1 MTATPLCE
9 NMFFKRSSS
18 ITNIR
23 NALTDEARGIQGLNK
38 IRKLVI
44 MSRRGGGVVG
54 KTIGRALGDQ
64 ALEREDGLNDHVVA
78 SELRLGGQALEEDHT
93 LVQEGKQM

>member
-1 MTATPLCE
+1 MTSARQSCRVRRVLG
-9 NMFFKRSSS
+9 SSS
-18 ITNIR
+18 ITDIR
-23 NALTDEARGIQGLNK
+23 NALTDEANGVQGLNK

-78 SELRLGGQALEEDHT
+78 SELRLGGQALEE